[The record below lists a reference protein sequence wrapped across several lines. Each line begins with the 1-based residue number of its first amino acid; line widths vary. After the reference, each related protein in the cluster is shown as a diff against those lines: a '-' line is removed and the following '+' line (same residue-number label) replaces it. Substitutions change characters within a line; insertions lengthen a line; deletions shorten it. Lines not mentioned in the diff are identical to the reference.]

1 MEVSSGNFWRQL
13 PKILLSIAKSDFVAI
28 DLEMTGITD
37 KSSADRSENLTSQQ
51 IYESAKKIAS
61 KFNVF
66 EMGMTCIESQSDGS
80 YKTKTYSF
88 TVSPYLHTETRADET
103 FVKGLDR
110 SLSVSYNTLKFLRS
124 EGIRLEKIYEDCV
137 PYLSRQEA
145 RLATRQMERRQE
157 PWDARDHGYNEYD
170 EGLTRFSV
178 YVHNTILDWLYT
190 DPWMTLPLEFS
201 ALSTTHTN
209 REIGQRTLE
218 INILLPNSE
227 SKKRMSVYEQI
238 VRREARELVPRMGCR
253 LWNYGTTVIISQRD
267 DEREAER
274 RKSIE
279 DDLNSSL
286 SKYAGIRL
294 IIEALVGGKFADLI
308 NPNLIVEAMS
318 GWPGEAQ
325 AFCREVHELV
335 HPAAPEQSEES
346 PEGKVEDR
354 YCSWC
359 CTHHDRDTGCASISL
374 EEDVVFRAGYC
385 DWCCTHH
392 DPDTGCSSTSSVQD
406 VEVALQTNTITN
418 DECLC
423 MKKRNLSRGRIGE
436 NELMPLVYDVHCE
449 RCYPDL
455 GSSRPGI
462 NSSPHHDI
470 PPQATHIQ
478 GAHSTSHDG
487 ESSSG
492 SEGVA
497 GGEFQEGDTGTWHI
511 TAETASW
518 DEPTGW
524 DNLRHDLEELST
536 ETLKNEVADALRE
549 LETLGRISL
558 PTIVGHNQ
566 FMDLLFLYNT
576 FIDDLPDSFLEF
588 LVNIH
593 ELFPRIVDTKL
604 LAIKDETIEG
614 EDPLMDLYNR
624 FNSDGTQPDIHWD
637 TAYGYGRR
645 GTAHQAGF
653 DSHMTAVVFLRIA
666 HKLAR
671 EESARLEGRA
681 ASYESKER
689 RLYDREW
696 LSAVG
701 CDSRS
706 LGYSQ
711 DSDIGT
717 WRESNTQEGHVGRI
731 QWQMAVFDDIRDRI
745 RIAPRKTF
753 YIGPEW

>member
-1 MEVSSGNFWRQL
+1 MEVSSENFWRQL
-13 PKILLSIAKSDFVAI
+13 PNILLSIAKSDFVAI

-37 KSSADRSENLTSQQ
+37 KSSADHSGNPTNQQ

-66 EMGMTCIESQSDGS
+66 EMGMTCIQSQSDGS
-80 YKTKTYSF
+80 YKTETYSF
-88 TVSPYLHTETRADET
+88 TVSPYLHTETRADEK

-110 SLSVSYNTLKFLRS
+110 RLSVSYNTLKFLRS
-124 EGIRLEKIYEDCV
+124 EGIRLEKVYEDCV
-137 PYLSRQEA
+137 PYLSREEA
-145 RLATRQMERRQE
+145 RLAVRQMQRRQD
-157 PWDARDHGYNEYD
+157 PWDAKDHGYNEDD
-170 EGLTRFSV
+170 EGLTTFSI
-178 YVHNTILDWLYT
+178 YAHNTIVNWLYT
-190 DPWMTLPLEFS
+190 DPWM
-201 ALSTTHTN
+201 
-209 REIGQRTLE
+209 RTLE
-218 INILLPNSE
+218 INVLLPNSDTGFT
-227 SKKRMSVYEQI
+227 K
-238 VRREARELVPRMGCR
+238 RRESL
-253 LWNYGTTVIISQRD
+253 
-267 DEREAER
+267 
-274 RKSIE
+274 E
-279 DDLNSSL
+279 DDLNASL
-286 SKYAGIRL
+286 RKYA
-294 IIEALVGGKFADLI
+294 ALVGGKFANLI
-308 NPNLIVEAMS
+308 NPDLIVEAMS

-325 AFCREVHELV
+325 CFCREVHELV
-335 HPAAPEQSEES
+335 HAAAPEQREES
-346 PEGKVEDR
+346 PEEEVEDR

-359 CTHHDRDTGCASISL
+359 CTHHDRDTGCASTSL
-374 EEDVVFRAGYC
+374 GQDVDFGADYC

-392 DPDTGCSSTSSVQD
+392 DPDTGCSSTSSGQD
-406 VEVALQTNTITN
+406 VEVAFQTNLITK

-423 MKKRNLSRGRIGE
+423 MKKRNLSRSRVGD

-478 GAHSTSHDG
+478 GAHSASHDG
-487 ESSSG
+487 ESSSS

-497 GGEFQEGDTGTWHI
+497 GGGFQEGDTGTWHI
-511 TAETASW
+511 TAEKAGW

-524 DNLRHDLEELST
+524 DKLRHDLEDLST
-536 ETLKNEVADALRE
+536 ETLKNEVADALQE
-549 LETLGRISL
+549 LETLGRTSS
-558 PTIVGHNQ
+558 PTIIGHNQ

-593 ELFPRIVDTKL
+593 ESFPRIVDTKL
-604 LAIKDETIEG
+604 LAIKDDTIEG

-624 FNSDGTQPDIHWD
+624 FDGNRTQPSIHWD
-637 TAYGYGRR
+637 AAYGYGRR

-681 ASYESKER
+681 ASYESKEW

-701 CDSRS
+701 YDSQF

-717 WRESNTQEGHVGRI
+717 WRESNTQEGYVGRI
-731 QWQMAVFDDIRDRI
+731 RWQMAIFDDIRDRI

-753 YIGPEW
+753 NIGPEWHSVLPDQETPPNEKFKKAGRREKAALVEAKEVLDM

>member
-1 MEVSSGNFWRQL
+1 MEVSSENFWRQL
-13 PKILLSIAKSDFVAI
+13 PNILLSIAKSDFVAI

-37 KSSADRSENLTSQQ
+37 KSSADHSENPTNQQ

-66 EMGMTCIESQSDGS
+66 EMGMTCIQSQSDGS
-80 YKTKTYSF
+80 YKTETYSF
-88 TVSPYLHTETRADET
+88 TVSPYLHTETRADEK

-124 EGIRLEKIYEDCV
+124 EGIRLEKVYEDCV
-137 PYLSRQEA
+137 PYLSREEA
-145 RLATRQMERRQE
+145 RLAVRQMQRRQD
-157 PWDARDHGYNEYD
+157 PWDAKDHGYNEDD
-170 EGLTRFSV
+170 EGLTTFSI
-178 YVHNTILDWLYT
+178 YAHNTIVNWLYT
-190 DPWMTLPLEFS
+190 DPWM
-201 ALSTTHTN
+201 
-209 REIGQRTLE
+209 RTLE
-218 INILLPNSE
+218 INVLLPNSD

-238 VRREARELVPRMGCR
+238 VRRKARKLVPRMVCR
-253 LWNYGTTVIISQRD
+253 LWNHGTTVVISQRD
-267 DEREAER
+267 DGQESKRRE
-274 RKSIE
+274 SLE
-279 DDLNSSL
+279 DDLNASL
-286 SKYAGIRL
+286 RKYAGIRL
-294 IIEALVGGKFADLI
+294 IIEALVGGKFANLI
-308 NPNLIVEAMS
+308 NPDLIVEAMS

-325 AFCREVHELV
+325 CFCREVHELV
-335 HPAAPEQSEES
+335 HPAAPEQWEES
-346 PEGKVEDR
+346 PEEEVEDR
-354 YCSWC
+354 FCP
-359 CTHHDRDTGCASISL
+359 
-374 EEDVVFRAGYC
+374 
-385 DWCCTHH
+385 WCCTHH
-392 DPDTGCSSTSSVQD
+392 DPDTGCSSTSSGQD
-406 VEVALQTNTITN
+406 VEVAFQTNLITK

-423 MKKRNLSRGRIGE
+423 MKKRNLSRSRVGD

-478 GAHSTSHDG
+478 EAHSASHDG
-487 ESSSG
+487 ESSSS

-497 GGEFQEGDTGTWHI
+497 GGEFREGDTGTWHI
-511 TAETASW
+511 TAETAGW

-524 DNLRHDLEELST
+524 NKMCHDLEDLST
-536 ETLKNEVADALRE
+536 ETLKNEVADALQE
-549 LETLGRISL
+549 LETLGRTSS
-558 PTIVGHNQ
+558 PTIIGHNQ

-593 ELFPRIVDTKL
+593 QLFPRIVDTKL
-604 LAIKDETIEG
+604 LAIKDDTIEG

-624 FNSDGTQPDIHWD
+624 FDGNRTQPSIHWD
-637 TAYGYGRR
+637 AAYGYGRR
-645 GTAHQAGF
+645 ETAHQAGF

-681 ASYESKER
+681 ASYESKEW

-701 CDSRS
+701 YDSQF

-717 WRESNTQEGHVGRI
+717 WRESNTQEGYVGRI
-731 QWQMAVFDDIRDRI
+731 RWQMAIFDDIRDRI

-753 YIGPEW
+753 NIGPEW